1 MSPTLDCF
9 GQSWSN
15 VLRPFF
21 SSAQGGE
28 EQREVR
34 KCCARA
40 LCENAPRSTRSSVV
54 FFPIFFNGLSKSS
67 VTVSDVR
74 ISLCGARPVAD
85 GGINLENRG
94 TKNHIMLHFSSTFV
108 GIYCFR
114 MFSTSKNIASNS
126 YINTK
131 ER

>member
-1 MSPTLDCF
+1 MGL
-9 GQSWSN
+9 G
-15 VLRPFF
+15 V
-21 SSAQGGE
+21 
-28 EQREVR
+28 
-34 KCCARA
+34 A
-40 LCENAPRSTRSSVV
+40 LSIFRSTNKGCVQSDTRGQRLDIYWRLEAYIITLGG